1 MYCPLYPPEGGPVM
15 GFACRKC
22 GAVTR
27 TQSGMLRHCFYVHNL
42 VPQAELDY
50 GQTTE
55 HVRQGA
61 GTESALNAAEGE
73 QLFKD
78 SGSSTYRDPSAK
90 ED

>member
-50 GQTTE
+50 GQTVE
-55 HVRQGA
+55 HVRNEPGTGGETREEFEHDRFGTA
-61 GTESALNAAEGE
+61 GPIT
-73 QLFKD
+73 D
-78 SGSSTYRDPSAK
+78 SAK
-90 ED
+90 KD